1 MRVLLERMPHR
12 ENRLFPDERRPR
24 ALQRAQTL
32 ADLHGCK
39 FTEDSENAAIIVH
52 AAEWY
57 APKVGDRL
65 KMYPGND
72 PEGGPK
78 QWHTW
83 TGTSWQSDEEKEMII
98 AMQGMI
104 GPPPPPFNR
113 GTHDQLVALG
123 YVRTHYPESFEDDGD
138 AESGPHLTGGP
149 AYDEYESAD
158 DRVIIDHNGHFAH
171 HEKRDL
177 EWEAHCDAMYQAE
190 QTHARL

>member
-83 TGTSWQSDEEKEMII
+83 TGTSWQSDEEKEM
-98 AMQGMI
+98 
-104 GPPPPPFNR
+104 
-113 GTHDQLVALG
+113 